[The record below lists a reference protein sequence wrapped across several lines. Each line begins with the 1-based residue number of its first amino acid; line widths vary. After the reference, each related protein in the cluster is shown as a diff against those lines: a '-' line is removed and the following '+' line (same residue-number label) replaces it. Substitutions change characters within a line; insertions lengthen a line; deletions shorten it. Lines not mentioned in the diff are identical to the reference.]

1 MKHKTALLSIAALI
15 LAAGGL
21 ALVGSNTSVA
31 APKTTAV
38 DRLLKN
44 VQTGGLKFSK
54 IGRMSFAKAGVL
66 LVADQGNGSIVAI
79 DTGDTGPAM
88 PLKKRVDGIDSLVGG
103 ALGTNAAGIQIVDMA
118 VNQQSGRIYLSVI
131 RKQDGI
137 SALLTIN
144 SAGKLAAVD
153 LDSARYVRVTLPGNG
168 QAKVSNVTGVKLAG
182 SRVLAAG
189 QSGREFASKIYSI
202 PLPMEH
208 GNSAAVYSTETFHVA
223 HGRWETRAPIQSF
236 IPVQEKGKTYIV
248 GAFNCTPIAKF
259 PVDGLEDGAKVKGT
273 SIVELGSGNRP
284 IDMFIYNKDGKDW
297 LVTNTDRF
305 HHRNPKR
312 RFGPSQYWGCRVD
325 MKYLGAKETNE
336 QAAQRVVKYL
346 GPKDTD
352 AKSARKF
359 AKQKG
364 PEGVE
369 VIDMLF
375 GVKHIDQ
382 YDNDQVVVLRDNK
395 GRLDLEPAV
404 LP

>member
-21 ALVGSNTSVA
+21 ALVDSNTSVA

-44 VQTGGLKFSK
+44 IQTRGLKFSR

-66 LVADQGNGSIVAI
+66 LIADRGNGSIVAI

-118 VNQQSGRIYLSVI
+118 VNRQSGRIYLSVI

-144 SAGKLAAVD
+144 SDGKLAAVD
-153 LDSARYVRVTLPGNG
+153 LDSARYVRVTLPGDG

-248 GAFNCTPIAKF
+248 GSFSCTPIAKF

-305 HHRNPKR
+305 HHKR
-312 RFGPSQYWGCRVD
+312 RPIGPSQYWGCRVD
-325 MKYLGAKETNE
+325 MKYLGAKQTNE
-336 QAAQRVVKYL
+336 QAARRIV
-346 GPKDTD
+346 
-352 AKSARKF
+352 
-359 AKQKG
+359 KQKSG
-364 PEGVE
+364 PEGME
-369 VIDMLF
+369 VVDMLF

-382 YDNDQVVVLRDNK
+382 FNNDQVVVLRDNK

>member
-1 MKHKTALLSIAALI
+1 MKHKTALLSIAVLI
-15 LAAGGL
+15 LTAAGL
-21 ALVGSNTSVA
+21 ALVDSNTSVA

-38 DRLLKN
+38 DKLLKN
-44 VQTGGLKFSK
+44 VQTRGLKFSR

-66 LVADQGNGSIVAI
+66 LIADAGNGSIVAI
-79 DTGDTGPAM
+79 DTGDNGPAM

-118 VNQQSGRIYLSVI
+118 VNRQSGRIYLSVI

-153 LDSARYVRVTLPGNG
+153 LDSARYVRITLPGNG

-305 HHRNPKR
+305 HHKR
-312 RFGPSQYWGCRVD
+312 RPIGPSQYWGCRVD
-325 MKYLGAKETNE
+325 MKYLGAKQTNE
-336 QAAQRVVKYL
+336 QAARRIV
-346 GPKDTD
+346 
-352 AKSARKF
+352 
-359 AKQKG
+359 KQKSG
-364 PEGVE
+364 PEGME
-369 VIDMLF
+369 VVDMLF

>member
-38 DRLLKN
+38 DKLLKN
-44 VQTGGLKFSK
+44 VQTRGLKFSR
-54 IGRMSFAKAGVL
+54 IGRLSFAKAGVL
-66 LVADQGNGSIVAI
+66 LIADAGNGSIVAI

-103 ALGTNAAGIQIVDMA
+103 ALGTDAAGIQIVDMA
-118 VNQQSGRIYLSVI
+118 VNRQSGRIYLSVI

-144 SAGKLAAVD
+144 SDGKLAAVD
-153 LDSARYVRVTLPGNG
+153 LDSARHVRVTLPGDG

-284 IDMFIYNKDGKDW
+284 IDMFIYNKGGKDW

-305 HHRNPKR
+305 HHKR
-312 RFGPSQYWGCRVD
+312 RPIGPSQYWGCRVD
-325 MKYLGAKETNE
+325 MKYLGAKQTNE
-336 QAAQRVVKYL
+336 QAARRIV
-346 GPKDTD
+346 
-352 AKSARKF
+352 
-359 AKQKG
+359 KQKSG
-364 PEGVE
+364 PEGME
-369 VIDMLF
+369 VVDMLF

-382 YDNDQVVVLRDNK
+382 FDNDQVVVLRDNK

>member
-1 MKHKTALLSIAALI
+1 MRRKIATLSVAGLV

-21 ALVGSNTSVA
+21 VLNTSAA
-31 APKTTAV
+31 APKQTAA
-38 DRLLKN
+38 DKLLKN
-44 VQTGGLKFSK
+44 VQTKGLKFSR
-54 IGRMSFAKAGVL
+54 IGRMSFAKAGL
-66 LVADQGNGSIVAI
+66 LLIADRGNGSIVAI
-79 DTGDTGPAM
+79 DTGDLGPAR
-88 PLKKRVDGIDSLVGG
+88 PLKKRIDGVDKLVGG

-118 VNQQSGRIYLSVI
+118 VNRQSGRIYLSVI

-137 SALLTIN
+137 SALLTID
-144 SAGKLAAVD
+144 STGKVAAVD
-153 LDSARYVRVTLPGNG
+153 LAKARHVRITLPGDG

-202 PLPMEH
+202 PLPLEH
-208 GNSAAVYSTETFHVA
+208 GNSAAVYSTETYHVA

-236 IPVQEKGKTYIV
+236 IPVQEKGKTFIV
-248 GAFNCTPIAKF
+248 GSFNCTPIAKF
-259 PVDGLEDGAKVKGT
+259 PIDGLKTGAKIKGT

-284 IDMFIYNKDGKDW
+284 IDMFIYKKSGKDW

-336 QAAQRVVKYL
+336 QAARRVVKYL
-346 GPKDTD
+346 GDKDTD
-352 AKSARKF
+352 PKSARKF
-359 AKQKG
+359 ARQKG

-369 VIDMLF
+369 VIDILF

-382 YDNDQVVVLRDNK
+382 FDNDKVVVLRDNK
-395 GRLDLEPAV
+395 GQLDLEPAV

>member
-15 LAAGGL
+15 LTAGGL
-21 ALVGSNTSVA
+21 ALVDSNISVA

-38 DRLLKN
+38 DKLLKN
-44 VQTGGLKFSK
+44 VQTRGLKFSR

-66 LVADQGNGSIVAI
+66 LVADRGNGSIVAI
-79 DTGDTGPAM
+79 DTGDIGPAV

-236 IPVQEKGKTYIV
+236 IPVQENGKTYIV
-248 GAFNCTPIAKF
+248 GSFSCTPIAKF

-305 HHRNPKR
+305 HHKR
-312 RFGPSQYWGCRVD
+312 RPIGPSQYWGCRVD
-325 MKYLGAKETNE
+325 MKYLGAKQTNE
-336 QAAQRVVKYL
+336 QAARRIV
-346 GPKDTD
+346 
-352 AKSARKF
+352 
-359 AKQKG
+359 KQKSG
-364 PEGVE
+364 PEGME
-369 VIDMLF
+369 VVDMLF

-382 YDNDQVVVLRDNK
+382 FDNDQVVVLRDNK